1 MLQRCE
7 GVGVMGEAIAGV
19 VLFLSLKRE
28 GVHASRVRVYTDVID
43 LATAS
48 MTWKGLA
55 PYESIISL
63 Y

>member
-1 MLQRCE
+1 
-7 GVGVMGEAIAGV
+7 MGEAIAGV